1 MRRVRLLQR
10 LPHCPYVCPYWCDE
24 PSECPEGAWASA
36 QGAAKCANC
45 LMCQPNE
52 LARSSPYAG
61 AGPGQFGE
69 EAKAA
74 LRGAT
79 GPAGSKEVKA
89 EEREDEEERQLSF
102 ILTAPEASANRADK
116 KSLAAIA
123 APGLCFLNELGDVLA
138 ASSALVHFLHFAFL
152 NGRYSVTPV

>member
-1 MRRVRLLQR
+1 MQCDTLSDCGFNSEANGHSQCGECDYCSG
-10 LPHCPYVCPYWCDE
+10 CPYVCPYWCDE
-24 PSECPEGAWASA
+24 PSECPKGAWASA
-36 QGAAKCANC
+36 RGAAKCANC

-74 LRGAT
+74 SRGAT
-79 GPAGSKEVKA
+79 RPAGFKEVNA
-89 EEREDEEERQLSF
+89 EEREDEE
-102 ILTAPEASANRADK
+102 
-116 KSLAAIA
+116 